1 MWKGAVIRAA
11 KVERPPK
18 ERSLVSALEAS
29 LPERR
34 PGTKAAGRRQQRRAA
49 QSDSA
54 ALAIR
59 AAQACSTLTRR

>member
-29 LPERR
+29 LRERR

-49 QSDSA
+49 
-54 ALAIR
+54 
-59 AAQACSTLTRR
+59 